1 MHMATKL
8 TYGEQLKHPNWQR
21 KRLEV
26 MEAAEFQCENCGDKE
41 STLNVHHRRYVKG
54 RMVWEYERPD
64 LVCLCYQCHMSE
76 HELRE
81 VLDLLLAAGGANA
94 IRCAIGLLG
103 GWLDGNLDIDDQA
116 LSKEAQSID
125 GPMFDFGVF
134 GSMLNHYPDTLVAL
148 LEVANPLRLNP
159 VQEQAVERWKSFSET
174 LKKSGL

>member
-1 MHMATKL
+1 MATKL